1 MMRPNTIG
9 RDRGLTFRMYF
20 TMFMLAALFVGFLG
34 LLFALGVNWIFILV
48 IAVLMAG
55 FQYFFSD
62 KLVLWTTRAKV
73 VTAEQEPKLHAMI
86 ARLAERAGIP
96 KPKRI
101 AIMETHV
108 PNAFATG
115 RNPKNAVVAVTR
127 GLIERLSEQEVEAVL
142 GHELSHVKNRDVAV
156 MTWASIIVIMA
167 GYVMQMMFWMSLF
180 GGGRQRREGGG
191 GQAAM
196 IMMLVWVGTITVYFL
211 SQLLILALSRYREFA
226 ADRGGAILTG
236 APLSL
241 ASALEKI
248 SDRMYRIPE
257 KDLRQVEHANAFFI
271 VPALKGGDRIAHLFS
286 SHPSV
291 EKRVARLQRMHEEMN
306 PSGIQ
311 YRELRTR

>member
-1 MMRPNTIG
+1 MMRQNSIG
-9 RDRGLTFRMYF
+9 RDSGLTFRMYF

-86 ARLAERAGIP
+86 ERLAERAGIP

-127 GLIERLSEQEVEAVL
+127 GLMERLDQAEVEAVL

-180 GGGRQRREGGG
+180 GGGRDRREGGG
-191 GQAAM
+191 AGAYL
-196 IMMLVWVGTITVYFL
+196 MLAWVGAIVVYFF
-211 SQLLILALSRYREFA
+211 SQILLLALSRYREFA

-236 APLSL
+236 APLNL

-271 VPALKGGDRIAHLFS
+271 VPALKGGDSIAHLFS
-286 SHPSV
+286 SHPPV

-311 YRELRTR
+311 YRELRSR